1 MQWCKRVRWLAT
13 ALAAAVAFATVAV
26 AVPAQAASNQRAG
39 PVTGVAALPGD
50 NPGEIVV
57 TWDAHPKGHKDHRVA
72 YKPIDGTF
80 QPHSDKAW
88 NVFPT
93 DNTVTLTGLV
103 PGAEYRVRVRAR
115 FADGT
120 NSQWPSPVT
129 GTAAEAPATVEAAS
143 GERAGPVTGVAAQ
156 PGDNPGEIVVTWDA
170 HPKGHKDHRVAYK
183 PIDGTFQPQSDK
195 AWNVFPTDNT
205 VTLTGLVP
213 GAEYRVRVRARFA
226 DGTNSQW
233 PSPVTGTAAEEAE
246 APPEN
251 SAPDDGT
258 SSTLLRSDDDNT
270 NDDSGDRAP
279 RDSDGPTLN
288 APGTPLNLSVV
299 PSDSK
304 LTVTWD
310 PPSNTDE
317 YDVSSLTYSVRYQRF
332 FYLHGRICCHGDWT
346 TIATDLAGESV
357 TIRNLNNGSHY
368 EVEVTAKTLDGA
380 SEVVTDTGSPSGYA
394 PGAPSIDSV
403 TPGYDTLWV
412 TWNQPANLGGYY
424 FSDIIYTVQ
433 YRVHGTN
440 EWTTFADN
448 VKISSFYELTSTITR
463 LANNVQYDVR
473 VGARTPAGTAGP
485 FSVQS
490 GARTTGAAPGSPR
503 EVKVIAGNTWLRVV
517 WQPPSDTGGSLH
529 SQLTYK
535 VEYRAGNTGD
545 WTTLTPLNVS
555 GAAYQDPTGAVVRF
569 KTVTIPG
576 LTNGTAYQV
585 RIAAIS
591 ASGATGSHNT
601 VSGTPL
607 TTEPLCL
614 PVGSVRADEITVGGD
629 PKGGF
634 VNTLNDGVWYPTR
647 TFMSIA
653 LVANTTYKID
663 ITPSPS
669 FYSSVSPRNVWGV
682 YDPAGKLVPGTFNSG
697 GRGTTFELEGR
708 VVFTALT
715 EGTYCVGVTT
725 SSDRGGAYGMKA
737 KVSAAPSED
746 LPTGTNGTLTVG
758 GSAVTVTMDYL
769 RDIDTF
775 DVDLAAGK
783 TYKFSVTNVLGS
795 SGFSSAAVI
804 VSVLDPDGNLVERA
818 VGGYR
823 QPILSRDSAVIKVPA
838 GCASPC
844 TYQVSVGE
852 VWKYHANFTLEAI
865 DITP

>member
-1 MQWCKRVRWLAT
+1 MR
-13 ALAAAVAFATVAV
+13 
-26 AVPAQAASNQRAG
+26 
-39 PVTGVAALPGD
+39 
-50 NPGEIVV
+50 
-57 TWDAHPKGHKDHRVA
+57 
-72 YKPIDGTF
+72 
-80 QPHSDKAW
+80 
-88 NVFPT
+88 
-93 DNTVTLTGLV
+93 
-103 PGAEYRVRVRAR
+103 
-115 FADGT
+115 
-120 NSQWPSPVT
+120 
-129 GTAAEAPATVEAAS
+129 
-143 GERAGPVTGVAAQ
+143 
-156 PGDNPGEIVVTWDA
+156 
-170 HPKGHKDHRVAYK
+170 
-183 PIDGTFQPQSDK
+183 QS
-195 AWNVFPTDNT
+195 
-205 VTLTGLVP
+205 
-213 GAEYRVRVRARFA
+213 
-226 DGTNSQW
+226 SI
-233 PSPVTGTAAEEAE
+233 EESSIE
-246 APPEN
+246 E
-251 SAPDDGT
+251 SSIEESSIEESSIEESSIEESSIEESSIEESSIEESSIEE
-258 SSTLLRSDDDNT
+258 SSTQESS
-270 NDDSGDRAP
+270 DDSGDRVP
-279 RDSDGPTLN
+279 RDSHEPTLS

-299 PSDSK
+299 PSNSK

-317 YDVSSLTYSVRYQRF
+317 YDVSSLTYGLRYRRF
-332 FYLHGRICCHGDWT
+332 FYSSGRICCHGDWT

-403 TPGYDTLWV
+403 TPGYNTLRV
-412 TWNQPANLGGYY
+412 TWSQPANLGGYY

-448 VKISSFYELTSTITR
+448 VKISSFYELTSTITG

-490 GARTTGAAPGSPR
+490 GARTTATAPGSPR
-503 EVKVIAGNTWLRVV
+503 EVKVMAGNTWLRVV

-545 WTTLTPLNVS
+545 WTTLTPLNVT
-555 GAAYQDPTGAVVRF
+555 GAAYQSAWGPVVRF

-576 LTNGTAYQV
+576 LTSGTAYQV

-607 TTEPLCL
+607 ATEPLCL
-614 PVGSVRADEITVGGD
+614 PVGSVRADEITVDGD

-634 VNTLNDGVWYPTR
+634 VNTFNDGVWYPTR
-647 TFMSIA
+647 TFMSVA
-653 LVANTTYKID
+653 LVANTTYQID
-663 ITPSPS
+663 MTRHPW
-669 FYSSVSPRNVWGV
+669 YGSVSPRNVWGV
-682 YDPAGKLVPGTFNSG
+682 YDPAGKLVPGTFNSS
-697 GRGTTFELEGR
+697 GRGTSFESEGR

-725 SSDRGGAYGMKA
+725 SSDRGGGYGMQA
-737 KVSAAPSED
+737 EVFAAPSED

-775 DVDLAAGK
+775 NVDLAAGK
-783 TYKFSVTNVLGS
+783 TYKFSVTNVRDS
-795 SGFSSAAVI
+795 NGFNSTAEI
-804 VSVLDPDGNLVERA
+804 VSVLDPDGNLVKKA
-818 VGGYR
+818 VGGNP

-838 GCASPC
+838 VCASPC

-852 VWKYHANFTLEAI
+852 GWKFHANFTLKAT